1 MELMSARTL
10 VSLAATLFLAACG
23 SSAASSDRAGGNGD
37 TALQPVS
44 NDCTTLRTYPNCG
57 TCSQT
62 VEEHCSVATD
72 CLLDGSRICAR
83 IWFGAEWSRGC
94 GYLRVVYY
102 GDVGDRAT
110 DIWDESSGKLVYHWF
125 NGMLSSGCLPA
136 ITVGT
141 APVCD
146 AWTNACGSDAGAEA
160 GGGG

>member
-1 MELMSARTL
+1 MSVRMLA
-10 VSLAATLFLAACG
+10 SLAAVLFLAACG
-23 SSAASSDRAGGNGD
+23 SSSASSDRNGAKGD
-37 TALQPVS
+37 SGPQPPA

-62 VEEHCSVATD
+62 LEEHCAASAD
-72 CLLDGSRICAR
+72 CLLDQSRICTR

-94 GYLRVVYY
+94 GYVRVMYY
-102 GDVGDRAT
+102 GDVGDQVT

-136 ITVGT
+136 MTVGT

-146 AWTNACGSDAGAEA
+146 AWTNACGSDAGGEA
-160 GGGG
+160 AGDG